1 MEKEKNI
8 KKDSVNTSQ
17 IYTSLSSSSIASG
30 LNVRGTI
37 VEQLKRPP
45 LYVVRLIQVSSKLPG
60 SRLAYSGVTQIQ
72 LSAKFFKAQKSLQ
85 LCMSTGRTVLL

>member
-45 LYVVRLIQVSSKLPG
+45 LYVVRLIQVSSL
-60 SRLAYSGVTQIQ
+60 
-72 LSAKFFKAQKSLQ
+72 KSTRFQACTLRCNPNSVKCKI
-85 LCMSTGRTVLL
+85 L